1 MPPARGVAGSVWS
14 TRAVPIDAWREI
26 FSFVTRIVDRWPSRP
41 PPPSS
46 SSTVCMMESRSMW
59 RRRFSFVRRRIC
71 CPRSGRGGGIAC
83 SSARACARS
92 RSGAQNTGFEDPGER
107 ATARRRASI
116 SRLRATFSP
125 SSSATRD
132 AAAASGLPRRHVT
145 LRARSGDPPDD
156 GLRFGGRS
164 GTRRRGECGA
174 PVRCEVRRKKDAASC
189 TGLPAPGGDR
199 KGRAGDAA
207 CGDACAC
214 APCCGDACC
223 RDPKK
228 FDMARGSR
236 GRTPRP
242 RGPWLR

>member
-1 MPPARGVAGSVWS
+1 VAPPLLL
-14 TRAVPIDAWREI
+14 REAPHLLPEI
-26 FSFVTRIVDRWPSRP
+26 RP
-41 PPPSS
+41 
-46 SSTVCMMESRSMW
+46 
-59 RRRFSFVRRRIC
+59 RRRDRLLLGARLREVSI
-71 CPRSGRGGGIAC
+71 GGAKN
-83 SSARACARS
+83 
-92 RSGAQNTGFEDPGER
+92 GAADPGER

-228 FDMARGSR
+228 FDMAA
-236 GRTPRP
+236 GRAVALLGCDELAGLSKERAPTDGDPI
-242 RGPWLR
+242 G